1 MRDDLKVVQRADKMV
16 LKKAAVTAVQ
26 LGEVMFAKLV
36 YLMAALTDGCMT

>member
-1 MRDDLKVVQRADKMV
+1 MRDDLKVVQRAYKMV

-36 YLMAALTDGCMT
+36 CSKVPLTAYKYI